1 MRQFVVFIVPKKENY
16 VCHLKKSLLRQWY
29 RRFDAFMIRQDYTR
43 CHYDNCVCFQQL
55 SDSFIY
61 LLLYINDMLIVSK
74 DKSLISRLKSQLC
87 NEFEIQDLRATK
99 KILGMEIHKDRK
111 ARKLYLFQRKY
122 LEKVLNRFNM
132 SICKPITTSLIAHF
146 VLSAESCP
154 TCEVEI
160 EKMSYIPYSNTM
172 GSLMY
177 AMVCTRPNLAYVV
190 SVVSRYMHN
199 PGKNNCEAIKW
210 VLRYVK
216 GFLNRR
222 LVFDKSKTATYDIAG
237 FVDSDYGGDIDR
249 ECSTSSYIFTLC
261 ASAISWKSSLQPI
274 VALFTTVA

>member
-1 MRQFVVFIVPKKENY
+1 
-16 VCHLKKSLLRQWY
+16 
-29 RRFDAFMIRQDYTR
+29 
-43 CHYDNCVCFQQL
+43 
-55 SDSFIY
+55 
-61 LLLYINDMLIVSK
+61 
-74 DKSLISRLKSQLC
+74 
-87 NEFEIQDLRATK
+87 
-99 KILGMEIHKDRK
+99 
-111 ARKLYLFQRKY
+111 
-122 LEKVLNRFNM
+122 M

-216 GFLNRR
+216 GSLDRC
-222 LVFDKSKTATYDIAG
+222 LVFDKSKTATYDVVG
-237 FVDSDYGGDIDR
+237 FVDSNYDGDLDCR
-249 ECSTSSYIFTLC
+249 RSTLGYIFTRC
-261 ASAISWKSSLQPI
+261 ACAISWKASLQPI
-274 VALFTTVA
+274 AALSTTEA